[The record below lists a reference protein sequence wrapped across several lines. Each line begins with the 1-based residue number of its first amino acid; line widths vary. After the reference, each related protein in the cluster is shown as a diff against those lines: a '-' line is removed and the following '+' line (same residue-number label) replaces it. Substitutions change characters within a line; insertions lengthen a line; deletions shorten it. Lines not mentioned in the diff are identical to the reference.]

1 VLQYFSLFPISS
13 SSPLQPQS
21 QPATDE
27 PAAVDLANLAL
38 IVDELEGTT
47 SRSSAPHDW
56 VDLVVACL
64 FRLIRVS
71 FSDNPHSRRLLSR
84 LCGVELWHPG
94 RAHDAEEE
102 EISHHISPPPPLLPH
117 THMAYTSCFF
127 VPSGFIYRVP
137 SHFSCSFSSFPAD
150 RRAAEWPRV
159 ESGRLSHVSPPAVS
173 SVRFHTGLLVK
184 FPISA
189 RLVPVDT
196 ALSKSA
202 HVVNLIATSIC

>member
-1 VLQYFSLFPISS
+1 MLQYFSLFPISS

-150 RRAAEWPRV
+150 RRVAPRRIRAAIAC
-159 ESGRLSHVSPPAVS
+159 L
-173 SVRFHTGLLVK
+173 
-184 FPISA
+184 
-189 RLVPVDT
+189 
-196 ALSKSA
+196 
-202 HVVNLIATSIC
+202 ATSRVIRTVSYWTVG